1 MNQFALDTAARVYET
16 FKNRDILIAGGFARD
31 LYYGKDFKDVDV
43 IMAWPDEVPRASPTT
58 ATMEEMEAL
67 AEWCYMWAKSSYGFS
82 HKSGWYFDRVCPNY
96 HDDSIAGSFDDRIG
110 CVVKFTVRV
119 EGVLVPVDILIPKN
133 VDKAIDYVEEFD
145 YNINQ
150 FTVNKDLSVTYRGG
164 DGLLLDN
171 KVKEVGEY
179 GSKPRLTKLKAKFP
193 ELDFSEAT
201 TSDGVPTV

>member
-1 MNQFALDTAARVYET
+1 MNKFALDTAARVYEI
-16 FKNRDILIAGGFARD
+16 FKDKDILIAGGFARD

-58 ATMEEMEAL
+58 ATVEEMERL
-67 AEWCYMWAKSSYGFS
+67 AYWCISRYCLVRTDPYSD
-82 HKSGWYFDRVCPNY
+82 GWYFVRVCPNY
-96 HDDSIAGSFDDRIG
+96 HENSIAGSFDDRIG
-110 CVVKFTVRV
+110 CVVKLKVLV
-119 EGVLVPVDILIPKN
+119 EGTFVSVDILIPKN

-150 FTVNKDLSVTYRGG
+150 FVVHRDLSIAYHGG
-164 DGLLLDN
+164 DSLQIDN
-171 KVKEVGEY
+171 KVREVGSY
-179 GSKPRLTKLKAKFP
+179 GRKPRLAKLKAKFP

>member
-1 MNQFALDTAARVYET
+1 MNQFALDTAARVYEI
-16 FKNRDILIAGGFARD
+16 FKDRDILIAGGFARD

-43 IMAWPDEVPRASPTT
+43 VMAWPDEVPRASPTT
-58 ATMEEMEAL
+58 ATVEEMKYL
-67 AEWCYMWAKSSYGFS
+67 AEWCLDWARWLDYDGLCVV
-82 HKSGWYFDRVCPNY
+82 RVCPNY
-96 HDDSIAGSFDDRIG
+96 HEDTTAGSFDDRIG
-110 CVVKFTVRV
+110 CVVKFDVRV
-119 EGVLVPVDILIPKN
+119 EEVIVPVDILIPKN

-150 FTVNKDLSVTYRGG
+150 FVVHRDLFIAYHGG

-179 GSKPRLTKLKAKFP
+179 GRKPRLTKLKAKFP

-201 TSDGVPTV
+201 TSDGVSTL